1 MPTHFPLRR
10 WFSGRT
16 QCLRPLTPSMRRLTI
31 LLGVLAGA
39 QLLFLFWLNLTQ
51 LRYHLG
57 YDASC
62 DYLRAAEMYRQ
73 GKLFPDHWRDTT
85 TSHLDSPV
93 PLAALFLCFIPD
105 LFTAYGLANCVFLG
119 ALVLFFWLILRE
131 MELALWAR
139 FLGISLLLCPNFV
152 VVINANHL
160 GYASCLLTSMQS
172 YSGKFVLAFWF
183 VWLWLSLAKRK
194 PLRPG
199 KIVAL
204 AACTAGYFVTGLSSG
219 YFLAAYLLL
228 PALLTSLLL
237 WLVREDRR
245 WLLGGH
251 TALTIGMAAA
261 LVAGKLFAE
270 HVLAFVSKDSE
281 MELIPIGQLAR
292 NLLAALDGWFAL
304 LVALPLTEDVTVFSR
319 DGILYLFGA
328 AIALALLGAL
338 GIGCCRLIRLI
349 QTRADGGKAGA
360 PLTPT
365 ALGILLLSIIALAN
379 LLMLS
384 LLNTRY
390 GNATYEDRY
399 LILMYCASMLV
410 FVALVSQSGL
420 RRWLVRALVAAFA
433 LCLLVRTAAADA
445 AYTATRIR
453 TGLMDA
459 ISSTAASL
467 PSPVVF
473 TCTVTDEYN
482 LMMRNMRC
490 YDLSHVYKPIRSG
503 EEDSLTLNERYRDE
517 ADAQGIAW
525 NDNFDHWGDYIYYD
539 NADEYAGP
547 ITLLAEPACFEAL
560 PDSLRSE
567 FTFYTALNDDL
578 AVYTCNENLLGL

>member
-93 PLAALFLCFIPD
+93 PLAAL
-105 LFTAYGLANCVFLG
+105 
-119 ALVLFFWLILRE
+119 
-131 MELALWAR
+131 
-139 FLGISLLLCPNFV
+139 
-152 VVINANHL
+152 
-160 GYASCLLTSMQS
+160 
-172 YSGKFVLAFWF
+172 
-183 VWLWLSLAKRK
+183 
-194 PLRPG
+194 
-199 KIVAL
+199 
-204 AACTAGYFVTGLSSG
+204 
-219 YFLAAYLLL
+219 
-228 PALLTSLLL
+228 
-237 WLVREDRR
+237 
-245 WLLGGH
+245 
-251 TALTIGMAAA
+251 
-261 LVAGKLFAE
+261 
-270 HVLAFVSKDSE
+270 
-281 MELIPIGQLAR
+281 
-292 NLLAALDGWFAL
+292 DGWFAL

-349 QTRADGGKAGA
+349 RSRADGGKAGA
-360 PLTPT
+360 PLTPA
-365 ALGILLLSIIALAN
+365 ALGILLLSTIALAN

-410 FVALVSQSGL
+410 FVALLSQSGL

-503 EEDSLTLNERYRDE
+503 EEGSLTLNERYRDE

-539 NADEYAGP
+539 NADDYAGP
-547 ITLLAEPACFEAL
+547 ITLLAEPACFAAL

-567 FTFYTALNDDL
+567 FTFYAALNDDL

>member
-93 PLAALFLCFIPD
+93 PLAAL
-105 LFTAYGLANCVFLG
+105 
-119 ALVLFFWLILRE
+119 
-131 MELALWAR
+131 
-139 FLGISLLLCPNFV
+139 
-152 VVINANHL
+152 
-160 GYASCLLTSMQS
+160 
-172 YSGKFVLAFWF
+172 
-183 VWLWLSLAKRK
+183 
-194 PLRPG
+194 
-199 KIVAL
+199 
-204 AACTAGYFVTGLSSG
+204 
-219 YFLAAYLLL
+219 
-228 PALLTSLLL
+228 
-237 WLVREDRR
+237 
-245 WLLGGH
+245 
-251 TALTIGMAAA
+251 
-261 LVAGKLFAE
+261 
-270 HVLAFVSKDSE
+270 
-281 MELIPIGQLAR
+281 
-292 NLLAALDGWFAL
+292 DGWFAL

-349 QTRADGGKAGA
+349 RSRADGGKAGA
-360 PLTPT
+360 PLTPA

-525 NDNFDHWGDYIYYD
+525 NDNFDHWGDCIYYD

>member
-93 PLAALFLCFIPD
+93 PLAAL
-105 LFTAYGLANCVFLG
+105 
-119 ALVLFFWLILRE
+119 
-131 MELALWAR
+131 
-139 FLGISLLLCPNFV
+139 
-152 VVINANHL
+152 
-160 GYASCLLTSMQS
+160 
-172 YSGKFVLAFWF
+172 
-183 VWLWLSLAKRK
+183 
-194 PLRPG
+194 
-199 KIVAL
+199 
-204 AACTAGYFVTGLSSG
+204 
-219 YFLAAYLLL
+219 
-228 PALLTSLLL
+228 
-237 WLVREDRR
+237 
-245 WLLGGH
+245 
-251 TALTIGMAAA
+251 
-261 LVAGKLFAE
+261 
-270 HVLAFVSKDSE
+270 
-281 MELIPIGQLAR
+281 
-292 NLLAALDGWFAL
+292 DGWFAL
-304 LVALPLTEDVTVFSR
+304 LVALPLTEDVTVFSQN
-319 DGILYLFGA
+319 GILYLFGA

-349 QTRADGGKAGA
+349 RARADGGKAGA
-360 PLTPT
+360 PLTPA

-410 FVALVSQSGL
+410 FVALLSQSGL

-503 EEDSLTLNERYRDE
+503 EEGSLTLNERYRDE

-525 NDNFDHWGDYIYYD
+525 NDNFDHWGDCIYYD
-539 NADEYAGP
+539 NADDYAGP

>member
-1 MPTHFPLRR
+1 MP
-10 WFSGRT
+10 
-16 QCLRPLTPSMRRLTI
+16 
-31 LLGVLAGA
+31 
-39 QLLFLFWLNLTQ
+39 
-51 LRYHLG
+51 
-57 YDASC
+57 
-62 DYLRAAEMYRQ
+62 
-73 GKLFPDHWRDTT
+73 
-85 TSHLDSPV
+85 
-93 PLAALFLCFIPD
+93 
-105 LFTAYGLANCVFLG
+105 
-119 ALVLFFWLILRE
+119 
-131 MELALWAR
+131 
-139 FLGISLLLCPNFV
+139 
-152 VVINANHL
+152 
-160 GYASCLLTSMQS
+160 
-172 YSGKFVLAFWF
+172 
-183 VWLWLSLAKRK
+183 
-194 PLRPG
+194 
-199 KIVAL
+199 
-204 AACTAGYFVTGLSSG
+204 
-219 YFLAAYLLL
+219 
-228 PALLTSLLL
+228 
-237 WLVREDRR
+237 
-245 WLLGGH
+245 
-251 TALTIGMAAA
+251 
-261 LVAGKLFAE
+261 
-270 HVLAFVSKDSE
+270 
-281 MELIPIGQLAR
+281 
-292 NLLAALDGWFAL
+292 LAALDGWFAL
-304 LVALPLTEDVTVFSR
+304 LVALPLTEDVTVFSQ

-349 QTRADGGKAGA
+349 RSQADGGKAGA
-360 PLTPT
+360 PLTPA
-365 ALGILLLSIIALAN
+365 ALGILLLSTIALAN

-384 LLNTRY
+384 LLSTRY

-410 FVALVSQSGL
+410 FVALLSQSGL

-503 EEDSLTLNERYRDE
+503 EEGSLTLNVRYRDE

-525 NDNFDHWGDYIYYD
+525 NDNFDHWGDCICYD

-567 FTFYTALNDDL
+567 FTFYAALNDDL

>member
-93 PLAALFLCFIPD
+93 PLAAL
-105 LFTAYGLANCVFLG
+105 
-119 ALVLFFWLILRE
+119 
-131 MELALWAR
+131 
-139 FLGISLLLCPNFV
+139 
-152 VVINANHL
+152 
-160 GYASCLLTSMQS
+160 
-172 YSGKFVLAFWF
+172 
-183 VWLWLSLAKRK
+183 
-194 PLRPG
+194 
-199 KIVAL
+199 
-204 AACTAGYFVTGLSSG
+204 
-219 YFLAAYLLL
+219 
-228 PALLTSLLL
+228 
-237 WLVREDRR
+237 
-245 WLLGGH
+245 
-251 TALTIGMAAA
+251 
-261 LVAGKLFAE
+261 
-270 HVLAFVSKDSE
+270 
-281 MELIPIGQLAR
+281 
-292 NLLAALDGWFAL
+292 DGWFAL
-304 LVALPLTEDVTVFSR
+304 LVALPLTEDVTVFSQ

-349 QTRADGGKAGA
+349 RARADGGKAGA
-360 PLTPT
+360 PLTPA
-365 ALGILLLSIIALAN
+365 ALGILLLSTIALAN

-410 FVALVSQSGL
+410 FVALLSQSGL

-503 EEDSLTLNERYRDE
+503 EEGSLTLNERYRDE

-539 NADEYAGP
+539 NADDYAGP

>member
-93 PLAALFLCFIPD
+93 PLAAL
-105 LFTAYGLANCVFLG
+105 
-119 ALVLFFWLILRE
+119 
-131 MELALWAR
+131 
-139 FLGISLLLCPNFV
+139 
-152 VVINANHL
+152 
-160 GYASCLLTSMQS
+160 
-172 YSGKFVLAFWF
+172 
-183 VWLWLSLAKRK
+183 
-194 PLRPG
+194 
-199 KIVAL
+199 
-204 AACTAGYFVTGLSSG
+204 
-219 YFLAAYLLL
+219 
-228 PALLTSLLL
+228 
-237 WLVREDRR
+237 
-245 WLLGGH
+245 
-251 TALTIGMAAA
+251 
-261 LVAGKLFAE
+261 
-270 HVLAFVSKDSE
+270 
-281 MELIPIGQLAR
+281 
-292 NLLAALDGWFAL
+292 DGWFAL
-304 LVALPLTEDVTVFSR
+304 LVALPLTEDVTVFSQ

-349 QTRADGGKAGA
+349 RARADGGKAGA

-399 LILMYCASMLV
+399 LILMYCASMLI
-410 FVALVSQSGL
+410 FVALLSQSGL

-503 EEDSLTLNERYRDE
+503 EEGSLTLNERYRDE

-539 NADEYAGP
+539 NADDYAGP

-567 FTFYTALNDDL
+567 FTFYAALNDDL

>member
-31 LLGVLAGA
+31 LLGVLAVA

-93 PLAALFLCFIPD
+93 PLAAL
-105 LFTAYGLANCVFLG
+105 
-119 ALVLFFWLILRE
+119 
-131 MELALWAR
+131 
-139 FLGISLLLCPNFV
+139 
-152 VVINANHL
+152 
-160 GYASCLLTSMQS
+160 
-172 YSGKFVLAFWF
+172 
-183 VWLWLSLAKRK
+183 
-194 PLRPG
+194 
-199 KIVAL
+199 
-204 AACTAGYFVTGLSSG
+204 
-219 YFLAAYLLL
+219 
-228 PALLTSLLL
+228 
-237 WLVREDRR
+237 
-245 WLLGGH
+245 
-251 TALTIGMAAA
+251 
-261 LVAGKLFAE
+261 
-270 HVLAFVSKDSE
+270 
-281 MELIPIGQLAR
+281 
-292 NLLAALDGWFAL
+292 DGWFAL
-304 LVALPLTEDVTVFSR
+304 LVALPLTEDVTVFSQ

-349 QTRADGGKAGA
+349 RARADGGKAGA

-410 FVALVSQSGL
+410 FVALLSQSGL

-459 ISSTAASL
+459 ISNTAASL

-503 EEDSLTLNERYRDE
+503 EEDSPTLNERYRDE
-517 ADAQGIAW
+517 ADPQGIAW
-525 NDNFDHWGDYIYYD
+525 NDNFDHWGDCIYYD

-567 FTFYTALNDDL
+567 FTFYAALNDDL